1 MSSLD
6 TALSALRASQQA
18 LQIIGNNIANA
29 STPGYH
35 RQRVEF
41 FDRRP
46 AVLGGHSI
54 GQGVDV
60 SRIVRLRHDAIE
72 ASLLRTTSDSQRL
85 SANLDTLR
93 QVESLFTPGTG
104 TLHADIQ
111 DFFNQW
117 ELLATQPS
125 ENVQRREVLQSAVAV
140 VEGINSLDSSLSQLK
155 AELKAEVDAAID
167 EVNRLSEYGAV
178 LNRDI
183 QLAEARGVTPNDLY
197 DQRDRVVSQLAELIG
212 ADLVD
217 AGATQGIRLA
227 SGESIITTRAQSLS
241 AAVNADGQIELRVG
255 ENTEPLLLTTGGLA
269 GLVEG
274 YNAIVPNF
282 EARLEQL
289 ATTLVSAVNQIHAS
303 GLGATGDLTLLS
315 STRSVLPTDVP
326 LNEAATDFPIEAG
339 ELIITVTNQTTG
351 ERSFQRV
358 TIDPAVDSLE
368 DVASALDSLTGLN
381 AQVDTQTGL
390 LTVGADAG
398 WTFDV
403 TGGLPSQ
410 AVVDAATG
418 TSVPEVSGQY
428 SGDVNDEW
436 TLTVTGSGDV
446 GGASDLTIEVRDSS
460 GTLLATLP
468 VGQGYAPG
476 DELEVADGVTLRIPA
491 GTLDAGDTFRLP
503 VIAESDTT
511 GTFAALGINDLFIGA
526 RPGNLGVNSAML
538 DDPSL
543 LSVSQ
548 SGVTGE
554 GRIASRIAAL
564 SRQAQLDGD
573 ATFAEYLARA
583 SGESGVLVAFAES
596 DLDGLSLLSSQ
607 LTAERESVSGVN
619 PDEELVHMLEF
630 QRMYQTAARYLS
642 SVNETLDEV
651 FSLVR

>member
-1 MSSLD
+1 M
-6 TALSALRASQQA
+6 
-18 LQIIGNNIANA
+18 QIIGNNIANA

-46 AVLGGHSI
+46 VVLGGHSI

-125 ENVQRREVLQSAVAV
+125 ENVQRMEVLQSAVAV
-140 VEGINSLDSSLSQLK
+140 AEGINSLGSSLSQLK
-155 AELKAEVDAAID
+155 VELRAEVEATVD
-167 EVNRLSEYGAV
+167 EVNRLSEYAAV

-197 DQRDRVVSQLAELIG
+197 DQRDRVVSQLAALIG

-241 AAVNADGQIELRVG
+241 AAINADGQIELRVG
-255 ENTEPLLLTTGGLA
+255 ENTEPVLLTTGRLA

-282 EARLEQL
+282 EAHLEQL

-315 STRSVLPTDVP
+315 STRSVLPTGVP

-339 ELIITVTNQTTG
+339 ELIVAVTDQTTG
-351 ERSFQRV
+351 ERSCQRV

-398 WTFDV
+398 WNFDV
-403 TGGLPSQ
+403 TGGLPSR

-446 GGASDLTIEVRDSS
+446 GGTPDLAIEVRDSRRDS
-460 GTLLATLP
+460 
-468 VGQGYAPG
+468 
-476 DELEVADGVTLRIPA
+476 
-491 GTLDAGDTFRLP
+491 AGDVAGR
-503 VIAESDTT
+503 T
-511 GTFAALGINDLFIGA
+511 G
-526 RPGNLGVNSAML
+526 VC
-538 DDPSL
+538 
-543 LSVSQ
+543 
-548 SGVTGE
+548 TG
-554 GRIASRIAAL
+554 R
-564 SRQAQLDGD
+564 
-573 ATFAEYLARA
+573 
-583 SGESGVLVAFAES
+583 
-596 DLDGLSLLSSQ
+596 
-607 LTAERESVSGVN
+607 
-619 PDEELVHMLEF
+619 
-630 QRMYQTAARYLS
+630 
-642 SVNETLDEV
+642 
-651 FSLVR
+651 